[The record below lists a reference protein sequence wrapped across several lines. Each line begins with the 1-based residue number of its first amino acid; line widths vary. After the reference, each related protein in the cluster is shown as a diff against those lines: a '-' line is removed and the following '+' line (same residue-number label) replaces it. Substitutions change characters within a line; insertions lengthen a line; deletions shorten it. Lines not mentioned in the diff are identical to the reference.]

1 MSLQKTADKLFITY
15 QLAKEGYEEAC
26 KLGMKAKIPVN
37 AREAHG
43 KVTRPKTKAQ
53 KARAKAKRAKKA
65 KAKKGKAKSATQ
77 LRNEEKRRTERQIAA
92 LHS

>member
-15 QLAKEGYEEAC
+15 YLAKEGYEEAC

-37 AREAHG
+37 AREAQG
-43 KVTRPKTKAQ
+43 KVSRPKTKAQ
-53 KARAKAKRAKKA
+53 RARAKAKKA
-65 KAKKGKAKSATQ
+65 RAKKGKAKSATQ